1 MDFSLGMT
9 MTNQDDPTKAAT
21 VSGASDERL
30 VLLALKD
37 DRYYEVIVE
46 RYEWKLRRY
55 VIRFIHCSEADAQ
68 DIIQDVFINAYRN
81 LNGFDTNLKF
91 SSWLY
96 RIAHNEAVSH
106 LRRISARPTVAV
118 DDDQFDALASELN
131 TETEIGKQ
139 MEGAMLRTAI
149 GRLDEKYRDV
159 IVLRYL
165 EEKSYEEIS
174 DILRKPSGSV
184 SSLIT
189 RAKRMLVKELE
200 KEGIIS

>member
-9 MTNQDDPTKAAT
+9 MTNLDDPTKATT
-21 VSGASDERL
+21 VSDVADEQL
-30 VLLALKD
+30 VPLALND
-37 DRYYEVIVE
+37 DHYYEVIVE
-46 RYEWKLRRY
+46 RYEKKLRRY
-55 VIRFIHCSEADAQ
+55 VVRFIHCSEADAQ

-81 LNGFDTNLKF
+81 LNGFDTGLKF

-118 DDDQFDALASELN
+118 DDDQFEALASELN
-131 TETEIGKQ
+131 TEAEVGKK
-139 MEGAMLRTAI
+139 MEGIKLRSAI
-149 GRLDEKYRDV
+149 ARLDGKYRDV

-165 EEKSYEEIS
+165 EEKSYDEIS
-174 DILRKPSGSV
+174 DILRKPPGSV

-189 RAKRMLVKELE
+189 RAKRILVKELE
-200 KEGIIS
+200 KESITS